1 MVSSDDVATP
11 AYNDVNAMSY
21 QQADAEDEPFMLNI
35 LITLVIPVV
44 ILTRFS
50 GEDDLG
56 AAGGVIVAL
65 AFPIAYA
72 IYEIW
77 KERKIGWTP
86 IVGVIS
92 VLLTG
97 GIALLELPPEL
108 VAIKEASIPLLL
120 ALAILVSAWIGRPLA
135 RVFLNQMLDR
145 EKVEQALTERG
156 TLHEYEE
163 RTARATYMLASA
175 FLLSAA
181 LNFGL
186 ARYVVTSDPGTEAFN
201 GELGRMTALS
211 FPVITIPV
219 MIVLFITIF
228 YILRIV
234 NQLTGLN
241 AEEVIRQPGKE
252 KESGTAT
259 EQKAEQV

>member
-1 MVSSDDVATP
+1 
-11 AYNDVNAMSY
+11 
-21 QQADAEDEPFMLNI
+21 MLNI
-35 LITLVIPVV
+35 LVTLVIPVI

-56 AAGGVIVAL
+56 PTRGLLLAL
-65 AFPIAYA
+65 AFPIGWAAYEMA
-72 IYEIW
+72 
-77 KERKIGWTP
+77 RQRRIGWTP

-120 ALAILVSAWIGRPLA
+120 ALAILVSAWIGKPLA
-135 RVFLNQMLDR
+135 RIFLNQMLDR
-145 EKVEQALTERG
+145 EKVTRALAERG
-156 TLHEYEE
+156 TTQEYED
-163 RTARATYMLASA
+163 RTAKATYMLAGA

-181 LNFGL
+181 LNYGL
-186 ARYVVTSDPGTEAFN
+186 AKVIVTSEPGTEAFN
-201 GELGRMTALS
+201 SELGRMTALS

-219 MIVLFITIF
+219 MIVLFITVF

-234 NQLTGLN
+234 NQLTGLE
-241 AEEVIRQPGKE
+241 ADEVIRQPGKE
-252 KESGTAT
+252 LEKP
-259 EQKAEQV
+259 EQA

>member
-1 MVSSDDVATP
+1 
-11 AYNDVNAMSY
+11 
-21 QQADAEDEPFMLNI
+21 MLNI
-35 LITLVIPVV
+35 LITLVIPVI

-56 AAGGVIVAL
+56 PTRGLILAL

-72 IYEIW
+72 GYNIW
-77 KERKIGWTP
+77 QERRIGWTP
-86 IVGVIS
+86 VLGVVS

-108 VAIKEASIPLLL
+108 VAIKEASIPLMF
-120 ALAILVSAWIGRPLA
+120 ALVILVSAWIGKPLA
-135 RVFLNQMLDR
+135 RVFLNQMLDH
-145 EKVEQALTERG
+145 EKVQQALAARG
-156 TLHEYEE
+156 TTDEYEE

-181 LNFGL
+181 LNYGL
-186 ARYVVTSDPGTEAFN
+186 ARSVVTSEPGTEAFN
-201 GELGRMTALS
+201 SELGRMTALS

-219 MIVLFITIF
+219 MIVLFITVF

-234 NQLTGLN
+234 NQLTGLD
-241 AEEVIRQPGKE
+241 AEEVVRQPGDKKSPPPDE
-252 KESGTAT
+252 RHEP
-259 EQKAEQV
+259 EQA

>member
-1 MVSSDDVATP
+1 
-11 AYNDVNAMSY
+11 
-21 QQADAEDEPFMLNI
+21 MLNI
-35 LITLVIPVV
+35 LINLIIPVV
-44 ILTRFS
+44 ILMRFS

-56 AAGGVIVAL
+56 PTRGLILAL
-65 AFPIAYA
+65 AFPVGYA

-77 KERKIGWTP
+77 RQRKVTWTP
-86 IVGVIS
+86 IVGVVS

-108 VAIKEASIPLLL
+108 VAIKEASIPLVF
-120 ALAILVSAWIGRPLA
+120 ALAILGSAWIGKPLA

-145 EKVEQALTERG
+145 EKVEAALRERG
-156 TLHEYEE
+156 TFDEYER

-181 LNFGL
+181 LNYGL
-186 ARYVVTSDPGTEAFN
+186 ARVVVTSEPGTEAFN
-201 GELGRMTALS
+201 SELGRMTALS

-219 MIVLFITIF
+219 FIVLFITIF

-234 NQLTGLN
+234 NQLTGLE
-241 AEEVIRQPGKE
+241 ADEVVRQKGKE
-252 KESGTAT
+252 PTAT
-259 EQKAEQV
+259 TPGQAQET

>member
-1 MVSSDDVATP
+1 
-11 AYNDVNAMSY
+11 
-21 QQADAEDEPFMLNI
+21 MLNI
-35 LITLVIPVV
+35 LITLVIPVI

-56 AAGGVIVAL
+56 PTRGVIVAL

-72 IYEIW
+72 FYNIW
-77 KERKIGWTP
+77 KERRIGWTP
-86 IVGVIS
+86 VLGVVS

-108 VAIKEASIPLLL
+108 VAIKEASIPLAL
-120 ALAILVSAWIGRPLA
+120 ALAILISAWIGKPLA

-145 EKVEQALTERG
+145 DKVERALEARDTAD
-156 TLHEYEE
+156 EYEE
-163 RTARATYMLASA
+163 KTTRATYLLASA

-186 ARYVVTSDPGTEAFN
+186 ARWVVTSEPGTEAFN
-201 GELGRMTALS
+201 SELGRMTALS

-219 MIVLFITIF
+219 MIVLFITVF

-234 NQLTGLN
+234 NKLTGLS
-241 AEEVIRQPGKE
+241 AEEVVRQRGDNT
-252 KESGTAT
+252 SASQT
-259 EQKAEQV
+259 EEQTRG

>member
-1 MVSSDDVATP
+1 
-11 AYNDVNAMSY
+11 
-21 QQADAEDEPFMLNI
+21 MLNI
-35 LITLVIPVV
+35 LITLIIPVI

-56 AAGGVIVAL
+56 PTRGLLLAL
-65 AFPIAYA
+65 AFPIGYA
-72 IYEIW
+72 VYEIL
-77 KERKIGWTP
+77 KQRKIGWTP
-86 IVGVIS
+86 IMGVVS

-108 VAIKEASIPLLL
+108 VAIKEASIPLAL
-120 ALAILVSAWIGRPLA
+120 ALAILVSAWIGKPLA

-145 EKVEQALTERG
+145 DKVRQALVERG
-156 TLHEYEE
+156 TLDEYER

-181 LNFGL
+181 LNYGL
-186 ARYVVTSDPGTEAFN
+186 ARVVVTSDPGTEAFN
-201 GELGRMTALS
+201 SQLGRMTALS

-219 MIVLFITIF
+219 MVVLFITIF

-234 NQLTGLN
+234 NQLTGLE
-241 AEEVIRQPGKE
+241 AEEIIRTPGKE
-252 KESGTAT
+252 LKEP
-259 EQKAEQV
+259 EQA